1 MSNLFHKLKLTSI
14 MKKPFKAGQIVRFK
28 NYNPKEGESEVYFVV
43 LMTKKDLWIQGI
55 NTNRYYK
62 AGWSIVPLDIN
73 DIEVV
78 QIKAHHLLQQEVV
91 IKEGLHQ
98 EIVIGH
104 VLSVD
109 QPESPLVF
117 SKVADGFE
125 SNATYTM
132 SSDILNGKI
141 YVEIPTVITSR
152 S

>member
-1 MSNLFHKLKLTSI
+1 MKTLFQ
-14 MKKPFKAGQIVRFK
+14 AGQIVRFK
-28 NYNPKEGESEVYFVV
+28 NYTPLEGETEAYFVV

-62 AGWSIVPLDIN
+62 AGWSLVPLDIN
-73 DIEVV
+73 DLEVV

-91 IKEGLHQ
+91 IKERLYH
-98 EIVIGH
+98 ENVVGH

-109 QPESPLVF
+109 QPESPLIF

-125 SNATYTM
+125 SNTTYYM

-141 YVEIPTVITSR
+141 HIAIPTIITSR

>member
-1 MSNLFHKLKLTSI
+1 
-14 MKKPFKAGQIVRFK
+14 MKPKFQAGQIVRFK
-28 NYNPKEGESEVYFVV
+28 NYNPREGETEAYFVV

-62 AGWSIVPLDIN
+62 AGWNLEPLDIN
-73 DIEVV
+73 DLEVV

-91 IKEGLHQ
+91 IKEGLYHENVVGQ
-98 EIVIGH
+98 

-109 QPESPLVF
+109 QPESPLLF

-125 SNATYTM
+125 SNASYTM

-141 YVEIPTVITSR
+141 HLEIPTIIASI

>member
-1 MSNLFHKLKLTSI
+1 MKTLFQ
-14 MKKPFKAGQIVRFK
+14 AGQIVRFK
-28 NYNPKEGESEVYFVV
+28 NYNPLEGETEAYFVV

-62 AGWSIVPLDIN
+62 AGWSLVPLDIN
-73 DIEVV
+73 DLEVV

-91 IKEGLHQ
+91 IKERLYHENVVGQ
-98 EIVIGH
+98 

-109 QPESPLVF
+109 QPESPLIF

-125 SNATYTM
+125 SNTTYYM

-141 YVEIPTVITSR
+141 HIAIPTIITSR

>member
-1 MSNLFHKLKLTSI
+1 
-14 MKKPFKAGQIVRFK
+14 MKTTFQAGQIVRFK
-28 NYNPKEGESEVYFVV
+28 NYNPVEGETEAYFVV

-62 AGWSIVPLDIN
+62 AGWNLEPLDIN
-73 DIEVV
+73 DLEVV
-78 QIKAHHLLQQEVV
+78 QIKANHLLQQEVV
-91 IKEGLHQ
+91 IKEGLYH
-98 EIVIGH
+98 ENVIGH

-109 QPESPLVF
+109 QPESPLLF

-141 YVEIPTVITSR
+141 HIAIPTIITSR

>member
-1 MSNLFHKLKLTSI
+1 
-14 MKKPFKAGQIVRFK
+14 MKTPFQAGQIVRFK
-28 NYNPKEGESEVYFVV
+28 NYNPKEGETEAYFVV

-62 AGWSIVPLDIN
+62 AGWNLEPLDIN
-73 DIEVV
+73 DLEVV

-91 IKEGLHQ
+91 IKEGLYH
-98 EIVIGH
+98 ENVIGH

-117 SKVADGFE
+117 SKVASGFE
-125 SNATYTM
+125 SNATYAM
-132 SSDILNGKI
+132 SSEILNGKI
-141 YVEIPTVITSR
+141 HIEIPTIITSR

>member
-1 MSNLFHKLKLTSI
+1 
-14 MKKPFKAGQIVRFK
+14 MKTQFQAGQIVRFK
-28 NYNPKEGESEVYFVV
+28 NYNPKEGESEAYFVV
-43 LMTKKDLWIQGI
+43 LMTKKDLWIQVI

-62 AGWSIVPLDIN
+62 AGWSLVPLDIN

-91 IKEGLHQ
+91 IKEGLYH
-98 EIVIGH
+98 ENVIGH

-109 QPESPLVF
+109 QPESPLLF

-125 SNATYTM
+125 SNTTYYM

-141 YVEIPTVITSR
+141 RLEIPKIIVAIS
-152 S
+152 

>member
-1 MSNLFHKLKLTSI
+1 MKTLFRS
-14 MKKPFKAGQIVRFK
+14 GQIVRFK
-28 NYNPKEGESEVYFVV
+28 NYNPKEGETEAYFVV

-62 AGWSIVPLDIN
+62 AGWSIVPLDVN

-78 QIKAHHLLQQEVV
+78 QIQAHHLLQQEVV
-91 IKEGLHQ
+91 IKEGLYH
-98 EIVIGH
+98 ENVIGH

-109 QPESPLVF
+109 QPESPLLF

-132 SSDILNGKI
+132 SSEILNGKLYI
-141 YVEIPTVITSR
+141 ETPNILATIS
-152 S
+152 

>member
-1 MSNLFHKLKLTSI
+1 MKTLFQ
-14 MKKPFKAGQIVRFK
+14 AGQIVRFK
-28 NYNPKEGESEVYFVV
+28 NYNPLEEETEAYFVV

-62 AGWSIVPLDIN
+62 AGWSLVPLDIN
-73 DIEVV
+73 DLEVV

-91 IKEGLHQ
+91 IKEGLYN
-98 EIVIGH
+98 ENVVGH

-109 QPESPLVF
+109 QPESPLIF

-125 SNATYTM
+125 SNTTYYM

-141 YVEIPTVITSR
+141 HIAIPTIITS
-152 S
+152 SS

>member
-1 MSNLFHKLKLTSI
+1 
-14 MKKPFKAGQIVRFK
+14 MKPKFQAGQIVRFK
-28 NYNPKEGESEVYFVV
+28 NYNPKEGESEAYFVV

-62 AGWSIVPLDIN
+62 AGWSLVPLDVN

-78 QIKAHHLLQQEVV
+78 QIQAHHLLQQEVV
-91 IKEGLHQ
+91 IKEGLHH
-98 EIVIGH
+98 ENVIGQ
-104 VLSVD
+104 VLKVD

-117 SKVADGFE
+117 SKVTDGFE

-141 YVEIPTVITSR
+141 YVDIPNIIVAIS
-152 S
+152 

>member
-1 MSNLFHKLKLTSI
+1 MKTLFQ
-14 MKKPFKAGQIVRFK
+14 AGQIVRFK
-28 NYNPKEGESEVYFVV
+28 NYNPKEGESEAYFVV

-98 EIVIGH
+98 EIVIGN

-132 SSDILNGKI
+132 SSNILNGKI
-141 YVEIPTVITSR
+141 HIAIPTIITSR